1 MVVDMIHDYD
11 NDGCDDDSNNRTYV
25 HLKMLSTVF
34 T

>member
-11 NDGCDDDSNNRTYV
+11 NDGGDDDSDSRTYV
-25 HLKMLSTVF
+25 HLKALLTVF